1 MSPKKTATICHK
13 FSGQSSH
20 LSQTLPPKKISLQ
33 IFPFKRAIKKKG
45 PKTMCGAVIVSY
57 NLCSYN
63 WVPPSFKMGGLY
75 GPLEKGKVYGYN
87 FIIYQGWRRHDLV
100 YQGRPTVLDL
110 LLQQISSFLVA
121 WVFEIL
127 RANSKL
133 GSIDFRFTVRAVE
146 NSTLGTHAG
155 VQSYHSKG
163 LTWVQLS
170 LFGPF
175 FPLFMDE
182 FFHGFSIPRFSSCYI

>member
-1 MSPKKTATICHK
+1 M
-13 FSGQSSH
+13 GSS
-20 LSQTLPPKKISLQ
+20 
-33 IFPFKRAIKKKG
+33 IFQDG
-45 PKTMCGAVIVSY
+45 
-57 NLCSYN
+57 
-63 WVPPSFKMGGLY
+63 
-75 GPLEKGKVYGYN
+75 GPLWATWKRQSLWLQFHHLLGLEEA
-87 FIIYQGWRRHDLV
+87 
-100 YQGRPTVLDL
+100 RPCL
-110 LLQQISSFLVA
+110 LGQTHCSGSSFAVDLFLFGA

-170 LFGPF
+170 IFGPF

-182 FFHGFSIPRFSSCYI
+182 FFHGFSIPRFSSYHIWLYACLTFMGFTRVCSVSQNLEEKK